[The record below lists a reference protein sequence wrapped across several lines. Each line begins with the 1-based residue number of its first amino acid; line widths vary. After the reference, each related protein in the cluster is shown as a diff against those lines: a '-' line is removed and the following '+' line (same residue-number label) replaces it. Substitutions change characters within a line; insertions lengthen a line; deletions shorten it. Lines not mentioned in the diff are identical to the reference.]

1 MLHRAARLH
10 SSLVETPLHSVM
22 STLRRYWCQLRLSL
36 QSVPSCTPTNGHLSY
51 VTRHPCH
58 LAPCKLTWISPQQQ
72 EDRYFNVDSK
82 LAATQL
88 LQEAV
93 APTENITATLSTP
106 RLPFSFKQALL
117 MRHGGNDA
125 DAVLQDFVDRG
136 APTPPTTPT
145 AVMHVSQHK
154 SDLASTMHTSTD
166 CWCGATDPP
175 FIAPAPPLLPNI
187 PSAPAQQQVAM
198 AEIATAPTRSNSLGS
213 FNPSLS
219 SLFSVGSIDSAVL
232 RESVSVDPDL
242 TRELESVSEADL
254 EAILTDNPSLTE
266 DFLSLFTDPAEVAS
280 HMGLGD
286 CVGDMGD
293 MNACTWWERDNS
305 PYPNP
310 PQSEVHQATA
320 TSSNLLETD
329 AGKVTG
335 RKRKH
340 DKVEGYNVTYDEED
354 NEIILLD

>member
-1 MLHRAARLH
+1 
-10 SSLVETPLHSVM
+10 
-22 STLRRYWCQLRLSL
+22 
-36 QSVPSCTPTNGHLSY
+36 
-51 VTRHPCH
+51 
-58 LAPCKLTWISPQQQ
+58 
-72 EDRYFNVDSK
+72 
-82 LAATQL
+82 
-88 LQEAV
+88 
-93 APTENITATLSTP
+93 
-106 RLPFSFKQALL
+106 
-117 MRHGGNDA
+117 
-125 DAVLQDFVDRG
+125 
-136 APTPPTTPT
+136 
-145 AVMHVSQHK
+145 
-154 SDLASTMHTSTD
+154 
-166 CWCGATDPP
+166 
-175 FIAPAPPLLPNI
+175 
-187 PSAPAQQQVAM
+187 M

-335 RKRKH
+335 CKRKH